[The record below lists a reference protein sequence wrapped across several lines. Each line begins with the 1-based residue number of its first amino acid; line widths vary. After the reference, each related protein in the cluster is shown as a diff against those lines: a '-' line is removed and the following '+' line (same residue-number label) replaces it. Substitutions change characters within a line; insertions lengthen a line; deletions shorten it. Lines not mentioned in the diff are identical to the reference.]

1 MAGRRGSR
9 EADRRGTTP
18 VEVSMPGQNKVEGG
32 RLRMLLEIKA
42 LAHEDRLLIALCL
55 RERGPMHFEDIAEL
69 LAEKRGKPS
78 VSRSLLAYH
87 LDVLE
92 QALVERVYERPRR
105 GRRFSRYSL
114 TERGR
119 RLVEALV
126 RLSTIELPAAVEVLT
141 EVEA

>member
-1 MAGRRGSR
+1 
-9 EADRRGTTP
+9 
-18 VEVSMPGQNKVEGG
+18 MPGQNKVEGG

>member
-1 MAGRRGSR
+1 
-9 EADRRGTTP
+9 
-18 VEVSMPGQNKVEGG
+18 MPGRDKAEGG
-32 RLRMLLEIKA
+32 RLRTLLENMLLEIKA

-92 QALVERVYERPRR
+92 QAGLVERVYERPRR

-126 RLSTIELPAAVEVLT
+126 RLNATELPAAVEAQGTL
-141 EVEA
+141 EPSP